1 MKCVNRRGNPFAVL
15 FDDDQFVLTL
25 MKGKDVQYPKTFHIG
40 FPQESREK
48 VDQINQRLKN
58 DGYEVAPPVE
68 SHGYT
73 FYVKAPGGFTIEIIS
88 E

>member
-1 MKCVNRRGNPFAVL
+1 M
-15 FDDDQFVLTL
+15 FDDDGFVLTL
-25 MKGKDVQYPKTFHIG
+25 MKGKNIQYPKTFHIG

-48 VDQINQRLKN
+48 VDQINKRLKN
-58 DGYEVAPPVE
+58 NDYEVEPPVE

-73 FYVKAPGGFTIEIIS
+73 FYVQAPGGFTIKVLS

>member
-1 MKCVNRRGNPFAVL
+1 MKCVNRRGNTFAVL

-25 MKGKDVQYPKTFHIG
+25 MKGKEIRYPKTFHIG

-48 VDQINQRLKN
+48 VDQIHQRLKN
-58 DGYEVAPPVE
+58 DNYEVTAPVE

-73 FYVKAPGGFTIEIIS
+73 FYVKAPGGLK
-88 E
+88 